1 GKTTSSPVH
10 VFVAVKPTETI
21 NCRGFVTVDEGCKD
35 FTVDEGKDF
44 TCVCRGE
51 NGNPP
56 ASVTWYKDGV
66 QIGTTEKEQT
76 LTRSNV
82 TGTDSGT
89 YKCVAQS
96 HTLTEEKSVVIV
108 VKIYSK
114 SAIIQCFCMVLFI
127 FKEN

>member
-1 GKTTSSPVH
+1 M
-10 VFVAVKPTETI
+10 KPTETI
-21 NCRGFVTVDEGCKD
+21 NCRSFDTVDEGCKD
-35 FTVDEGKDF
+35 FTVDEGKNF

-66 QIGTTEKEQT
+66 QIGTTEKEEQT

-82 TGTDSGT
+82 TETDSGT

-96 HTLTEEKSVVIV
+96 HTLTLTEEKSVV
-108 VKIYSK
+108 VKVYSK
-114 SAIIQCFCMVLFI
+114 SAIIQCFWSYLFLKKI
-127 FKEN
+127 EICLWP